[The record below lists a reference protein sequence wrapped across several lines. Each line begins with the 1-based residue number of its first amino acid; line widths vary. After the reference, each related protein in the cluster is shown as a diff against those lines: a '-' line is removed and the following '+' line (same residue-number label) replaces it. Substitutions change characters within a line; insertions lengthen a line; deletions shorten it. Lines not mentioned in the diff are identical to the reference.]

1 MIDQLSVCLP
11 NRPGALAE
19 VCRWLGEQGVQIY
32 AVTVAES
39 VDFSAVRRICDRP
52 RSCAA
57 RLTECGLLAVTSRL
71 VAVELEDVPG
81 ALGDV
86 LDRLASCDLNV
97 EYAYGCSV
105 GDRAVDVIKVTGEPL
120 EVKLAETGLRLLS
133 GADLYVVDE
142 D

>member
-1 MIDQLSVCLP
+1 MQKGMRRRLP
-11 NRPGALAE
+11 LTLR
-19 VCRWLGEQGVQIY
+19 
-32 AVTVAES
+32 TVLTK
-39 VDFSAVRRICDRP
+39 RRELHRMMLQT
-52 RSCAA
+52 RKS
-57 RLTECGLLAVTSRL
+57 LLRQKHHSL

-81 ALGDV
+81 ALGGV